1 MSAAEVSI
9 MTDRVVSAE
18 AWVPRLGT
26 LKVLPAE
33 RAGLVRGLFELA
45 AWVCDHPELPLPTV
59 SARVPSGYLA
69 HEVVDAVAGSI
80 GMEPFTEC
88 DRRKY
93 AVEAGFGPVRL
104 SCIAYGP
111 RVLRE
116 SRIRPGAP
124 RGGESAGL
132 LGQVVRRSGGAR

>member
-1 MSAAEVSI
+1 M
-9 MTDRVVSAE
+9 
-18 AWVPRLGT
+18 GT

-33 RAGLVRGLFELA
+33 RAALVRGLFELA
-45 AWVCDHPELPLPTV
+45 AWVCDHPELPLPAV
-59 SARVPSGYLA
+59 SARVPSGYHA
-69 HEVVDAVAGSI
+69 HDVVDAVAGST

-116 SRIRPGAP
+116 SRVQPGAP
-124 RGGESAGL
+124 RGGKSTAL
-132 LGQVVRRSGGAR
+132 LGHVAAGRAVDPASFGLGVSS